1 VPASA
6 DQSVP
11 RTKLT
16 RWVIV
21 SAALLALLVLTLS
34 ASSIGHHHTG
44 CTQSTCSI
52 CHLSHQAVDQERS
65 GLPATDFEMVAIQIA
80 PAESEYSPGPISR
93 QIPARAPPT
102 A

>member
-1 VPASA
+1 VP
-6 DQSVP
+6 Q
-11 RTKLT
+11 TKLT
-16 RWVIV
+16 RWIIV

-34 ASSIGHHHTG
+34 VSGIVHHHSG
-44 CTQSTCSI
+44 CTESTCSI
-52 CHLSHQAVDQERS
+52 CHLSHQAVDQELS

-93 QIPARAPPT
+93 QIPARAPPS